1 LRYPDASASN
11 VPFCY
16 PFVGMCVDWSKIE
29 AIAATVGAGATVF
42 LAALTVPN
50 LIMLWRYVR
59 DTKRL
64 AETASEQ
71 LESSQTPF
79 VVLMVETSSD
89 YSAVY
94 RLENQGGGPAM
105 NVTGWMEWPTGEKV
119 PFAFSRALGR
129 GGHSNFE
136 GAHNYKQARIEYQS
150 LGGWRYVTE
159 MGPFGVTS
167 FTRKRPD

>member
-1 LRYPDASASN
+1 MIGNGQGRTEISLDLA
-11 VPFCY
+11 
-16 PFVGMCVDWSKIE
+16 E
-29 AIAATVGAGATVF
+29 TTVGAGATVF

-59 DTKRL
+59 DTKLL

-89 YSAVY
+89 YSVVY

-105 NVTGWMEWPTGEKV
+105 NVTGWMEWPTGEKA

-129 GGHSNFE
+129 GGIQTSRVPTTTNRLE
-136 GAHNYKQARIEYQS
+136 STMS
-150 LGGWRYVTE
+150 LWVVGGT
-159 MGPFGVTS
+159 
-167 FTRKRPD
+167 

>member
-1 LRYPDASASN
+1 
-11 VPFCY
+11 
-16 PFVGMCVDWSKIE
+16 MCVDWSKVE
-29 AIAATVGAGATVF
+29 AIATTVGAGATVF

-79 VVLMVETSSD
+79 VVLMVETSSN
-89 YSAVY
+89 YSVVS

-105 NVTGWMEWPTGEKV
+105 NVTGWMEWPTGEKA

-129 GGHSNFE
+129 GGAFKLRGCPQLQTSSN
-136 GAHNYKQARIEYQS
+136 RIRVF
-150 LGGWRYVTE
+150 GWLEVR
-159 MGPFGVTS
+159 
-167 FTRKRPD
+167 D